1 MRSDDE
7 DMMDDDDDDASHGMM
22 MTSGPRYAAADD
34 SGIMDRSG
42 MFGVPS
48 VNSMMDEED
57 GYDDTQAFD
66 DEEDGGEG
74 QLPDWYVSHSFS
86 FT

>member
-22 MTSGPRYAAADD
+22 MAGGPRYAADD
-34 SGIMDRSG
+34 SGLMDRSG

-74 QLPDWYVSHSFS
+74 QLPDWYV
-86 FT
+86 